1 VTKHKKRQ
9 EKKAKTMLIE
19 FSKKDFLKL
28 GIALGGN
35 WSDEQVKRMGLTCK
49 LGHFTDRFYADPKTM
64 KEIFRDI
71 QHPDLGEHCIKK
83 PDPIDFLGAF
93 HFLKKYPTK
102 RTQAGFVACSD
113 KFGLVKAWRYVRA
126 IQALKEKKINFCDEG
141 PNEELGEYFFLSV
154 DGVHCRVYEPRFM
167 PSSGWYSPK
176 YNKAGLAYEIGVSI
190 YHEKVCW
197 VNGPFPAG
205 QNDLRIFRKPNGLM
219 SNVPENTRV
228 IADCQ

>member
-1 VTKHKKRQ
+1 MFIK
-9 EKKAKTMLIE
+9 

-28 GIALGGN
+28 GIALAGN

-102 RTQAGFVACSD
+102 QTQAGFVACSVV
-113 KFGLVKAWRYVRA
+113 KWTTIALVTQMA
-126 IQALKEKKINFCDEG
+126 
-141 PNEELGEYFFLSV
+141 
-154 DGVHCRVYEPRFM
+154 
-167 PSSGWYSPK
+167 
-176 YNKAGLAYEIGVSI
+176 
-190 YHEKVCW
+190 
-197 VNGPFPAG
+197 
-205 QNDLRIFRKPNGLM
+205 
-219 SNVPENTRV
+219 
-228 IADCQ
+228 